1 VSAGHDP
8 PAPRHDVGRSPLDVG
23 MRVPTGEPL
32 PRPGTWEVVDHDC
45 PRGTG
50 NGALAGL
57 APPDTAPPCPACDQA
72 VTWQLTHLA
81 PTVAADHRGGG
92 PLP

>member
-8 PAPRHDVGRSPLDVG
+8 AAPTHGVGRSPLDVG
-23 MRVPTGEPL
+23 MRVRTGEPL
-32 PRPGTWEVVDHDC
+32 PRAGSWEVVDHDC
-45 PRGTG
+45 PEAVGTG
-50 NGALAGL
+50 QLAALG
-57 APPDTAPPCPACDQA
+57 PPDVAPPCLGCDNP

-81 PTVAADHRGGG
+81 TSVAADHRGAG